1 MADALILVDVQNDF
15 CPGGALP
22 VPNGDQVVPVLN
34 RYMERAERAGI
45 PIYASRDWHPTR
57 TVHFA
62 EQGGPWPVHCV
73 QGTHGAEFHPDLK
86 LPDDAEIVTKG
97 TSGRDDGYSA
107 FEGTLPSRQGLAQAL
122 RDQGVTRVY
131 VGGLATDYCVRATAL
146 GARAAGFDVV
156 WLRDASKPV
165 EVRPG
170 DGERAEREMLAA
182 GVRAETLEQFN
193 PQK

>member
-34 RYMERAERAGI
+34 QYMERAERAGI
-45 PIYASRDWHPTR
+45 PIYASRDWHPER
-57 TVHFA
+57 TIHFA
-62 EQGGPWPVHCV
+62 NQGGPWPVHCV
-73 QGTHGAEFHPDLK
+73 QGTHGAQFHPDLK
-86 LPDDAEIVTKG
+86 LPGDAEIVTKG

-107 FEGTLPSRQGLAQAL
+107 FEGTLPNGQGLAQAL

-131 VGGLATDYCVRATAL
+131 VGGLATDYCVRATTL
-146 GARAAGFDVV
+146 GAREAGFDVV

-170 DGERAEREMLAA
+170 DGERAERDMLAA
-182 GVRAETLEQFN
+182 GARAETLAQFN